1 MFFFGGGG
9 GYVPPPPV
17 KTVNMGGGA
26 RAPQAPYDTLTRPD
40 GGPPMTPSSCA

>member
-1 MFFFGGGG
+1 MLFFWGGGRIR
-9 GYVPPPPV
+9 PPPSEDS
-17 KTVNMGGGA
+17 KYGGA